1 MKTLNFLS
9 FVLLLSTSLFFS
21 ACSDDDDNDPKK
33 GGGDDVIE
41 DVHYDIWVGLDQG
54 KMGRFGTMLV
64 KNVNSLEEQ
73 TTVNFVGE
81 GCDVTSILG
90 DTDGNII
97 KGKYYY
103 QVDAVN
109 KDRFAKYQILN
120 NQITR
125 IAAQPFVKNTFLDRR
140 YTHAWINDDVLVIMA
155 ANGDANEVIWTKL
168 NANTLEVI
176 SEGNLGLAAKTGISK
191 FSTSGLARY
200 RKSDN
205 TIIYAFTDNAKN
217 AEAAFYVAFI
227 NADDM
232 TVKSYV
238 KETRAEE
245 MAGTSF
251 GELRQHKMFFDENEN
266 LYIACNSEISGAENS
281 TCQFGS
287 ILRIKNGEKKFDSG
301 YQGYK
306 DKKGKIVTVDYM
318 ADNKA
323 LLYIQ
328 DPEHTG
334 TSTDNAK
341 YEGWGDKYNCYYA
354 TLDLTTDALT
364 EFKYDG
370 KVLPF
375 CSGTFSQRSFVHN
388 GKAFIG
394 VNPKDSQ
401 PLIYVYDLKSGKME
415 KGLSIQEGYV
425 FTRIVYIN
433 N

>member
-21 ACSDDDDNDPKK
+21 ACSDDNDPKK

-41 DVHYDIWVGLDQG
+41 DVHYDIWVGLNQSSSMG
-54 KMGRFGTMLV
+54 KFGTMLV

-81 GCDVTSILG
+81 GCDVTSTLG
-90 DTDGNII
+90 DTDANII

-120 NQITR
+120 NQLTR
-125 IAAQPFVKNTFLDRR
+125 IAVHPFKNNTYKPGS
-140 YTHAWINDDVLVIMA
+140 YTHAWINDDVLVILA
-155 ANGDANEVIWTKL
+155 ANGKKNEVIWTKL
-168 NANTLEVI
+168 NANTMEVI
-176 SEGNLGLAAKTGISK
+176 SEGNLGLAAKTGIST

-205 TIIYAFTDNAKN
+205 TIIYAFSDKAKN

-245 MAGTSF
+245 MAGSAY
-251 GELRQHKMFFDENEN
+251 GELRQHKVFFDENEN
-266 LYIACNSEISGAENS
+266 LYIACNSLMPGAENK
-281 TCQFGS
+281 TCQFGCM
-287 ILRIKNGEKKFDSG
+287 LRIKNGEEKLDSG
-301 YQGYK
+301 YKGFK

-341 YEGWGDKYNCYYA
+341 YEGWGNKYNCYYA
-354 TLDLTTDALT
+354 ILDLTTDALT

-370 KVLPF
+370 KVLPY
-375 CSGTFSQRSFVHN
+375 CSGTFSQRAFVHN

-394 VNPKDSQ
+394 VNPETSQ